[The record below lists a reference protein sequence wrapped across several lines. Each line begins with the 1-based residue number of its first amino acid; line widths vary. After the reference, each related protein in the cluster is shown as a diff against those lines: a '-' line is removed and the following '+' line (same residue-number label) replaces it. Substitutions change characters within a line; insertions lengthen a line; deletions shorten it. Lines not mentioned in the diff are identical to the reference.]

1 MVFLAIRLFLSEIES
16 MYIEKW
22 LCRCAACLLQISYKD
37 TQLCLQ
43 KQNWCGFLTIL
54 DANYEIFCEIGAI
67 CG

>member
-1 MVFLAIRLFLSEIES
+1 MVFLAIRLFFSEIES

-22 LCRCAACLLQISYKD
+22 LCRCAAYLLQISYKD

-43 KQNWCGFLTIL
+43 KQNWCAFLTIL
-54 DANYEIFCEIGAI
+54 GTNYEIFYELGVK